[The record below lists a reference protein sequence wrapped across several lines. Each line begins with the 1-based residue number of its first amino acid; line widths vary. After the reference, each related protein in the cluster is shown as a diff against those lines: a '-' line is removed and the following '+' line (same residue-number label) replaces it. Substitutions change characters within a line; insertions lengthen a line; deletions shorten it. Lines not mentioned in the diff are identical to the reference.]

1 MIDRN
6 EMNRRL
12 IKLAESPSIRFW
24 RVNYDQLCFAERV
37 FGLIW
42 EFESEVNNG
51 GFYQYFLN
59 STGALAPQV
68 VDALKAVGAVETA
81 VLAEKALAEVGNV
94 RWSDDTA
101 RKAKINQLSSQVKE
115 KLHELDQA
123 LYAHPND
130 LTDLLYRYVDTHRT
144 EIGAPEHF

>member
-1 MIDRN
+1 
-6 EMNRRL
+6 MNWRL

-24 RVNYDQLCFAERV
+24 RVNYDRLCFPERV

-68 VDALKAVGAVETA
+68 VDALNAVGAVETA
-81 VLAEKALAEVGNV
+81 ALTEKALTQVGSNV

-101 RKAKINQLSSQVKE
+101 RKAKINQLSS
-115 KLHELDQA
+115 
-123 LYAHPND
+123 
-130 LTDLLYRYVDTHRT
+130 
-144 EIGAPEHF
+144 